1 MKRSKIF
8 EQILNGLVLLGS
20 LAIIIVASIE
30 LLDGNNALSETFIL
44 KFHLW
49 VCGLFLADFFVRW
62 YTDRWSGHFFIH
74 NLFFLLVSIPYL
86 NIVYSLSTT
95 ISHPMWLILRL
106 IPLARGIYGVSLI
119 VSRIT
124 NLFATYLTIL
134 FTTIYFCSIIFYYM
148 EHGVNPPVKT
158 YWDAFDWALMNVTTV
173 GSNIFGVTK
182 IGQILAVILA
192 AAGMIF
198 FPIFTAYVTT
208 IFQRK
213 RKETNGTSDYVVFY
227 NFRCES
233 PSPLLISWPGIRKS
247 CAR

>member
-1 MKRSKIF
+1 MKKSKVF

-49 VCGLFLADFFVRW
+49 VCGLFLADFFVLPI
-62 YTDRWSGHFFIH
+62 Y

-86 NIVYSLSTT
+86 NIVYGLSTT
-95 ISHPMWLILRL
+95 ISHSTWLILRL

-119 VSRIT
+119 VGWMTRSRIT

-134 FTTIYFCSIIFYYM
+134 FTTIYFCSIVFYYM
-148 EHGVNPPVKT
+148 EHDVNPPVKT

-208 IFQRK
+208 IFQNK
-213 RKETNGTSDYVVFY
+213 RQSSKKA
-227 NFRCES
+227 ES
-233 PSPLLISWPGIRKS
+233 
-247 CAR
+247 

>member
-1 MKRSKIF
+1 MKKSKALEKF
-8 EQILNGLVLLGS
+8 LNALVLLGS
-20 LAIIIVASIE
+20 MAIIVIASIE
-30 LLDGNNALSETFIL
+30 LLEGNNALSETFIL

-49 VCGLFLADFFVRW
+49 ICGLFLADFFVRW
-62 YTDRWSGHFFIH
+62 YTDGWTGRFFKH
-74 NLFFLLVSIPYL
+74 NIFFLLVSIPYL

-95 ISHPMWLILRL
+95 ISHSTWLMLRL

-119 VSRIT
+119 VSWMTRSRIT

-134 FTTIYFCSIIFYYM
+134 FTTIYFCSIVFYYM
-148 EHGVNPPVKT
+148 EYDVNPPVKT

-182 IGQILAVILA
+182 IGQVLAVVLA

-208 IFQRK
+208 KFQSK
-213 RKETNGTSDYVVFY
+213 RKGVQDQTN
-227 NFRCES
+227 
-233 PSPLLISWPGIRKS
+233 
-247 CAR
+247 